1 MEDLNREPLG
11 SYKACEEKRANSSN
25 FFVNLAHASSEGI
38 QFLLFTQM
46 VSLIPRWNDQNTPTH
61 INSRYVT

>member
-46 VSLIPRWNDQNTPTH
+46 VSLIPR
-61 INSRYVT
+61 